1 MKNIFQAEVKESKV
15 EYEKLQLQ
23 MMKIEEVS
31 RKRVRNDDGGCDDD
45 YDMIVMMNSDDNG

>member
-1 MKNIFQAEVKESKV
+1 MKNIFQAELKESKV

-45 YDMIVMMNSDDNG
+45 YDDDDER